1 MRLSI
6 ITINYN
12 NIDGLIRTRDSIISQ
27 TFKDYE
33 WIVIDGGSTDG
44 AKDFLQYHNEEISY
58 WCCEKD
64 NGVYNAQNKGIAKAK
79 GEYMI
84 FMNSGDTFHDKDV
97 LNTVFEEQQHAD
109 VLYGDWIQCF
119 EDGHKIKQNA
129 PKEVSLHFFY
139 YDNICHQAM
148 LIKSYILKK
157 SPYNENYKIYAD
169 WAKWIKLVLAKC
181 SFQYIPIVICNFMMN
196 GISQINLPLCISER
210 ELLRANEFPLG
221 FQQLCK
227 NLQVLQEEIIKL
239 QKEIKIIHGE
249 NAKFQEELRKYDI
262 RNQDL
267 QKELNITKQM
277 YAVQTENLIQLQ
289 QKTNHRSIRM
299 VWKIEDNIDKLNQK
313 FSLGK
318 YRRK

>member
-1 MRLSI
+1 
-6 ITINYN
+6 
-12 NIDGLIRTRDSIISQ
+12 
-27 TFKDYE
+27 
-33 WIVIDGGSTDG
+33 
-44 AKDFLQYHNEEISY
+44 
-58 WCCEKD
+58 
-64 NGVYNAQNKGIAKAK
+64 
-79 GEYMI
+79 
-84 FMNSGDTFHDKDV
+84 
-97 LNTVFEEQQHAD
+97 
-109 VLYGDWIQCF
+109 
-119 EDGHKIKQNA
+119 
-129 PKEVSLHFFY
+129 
-139 YDNICHQAM
+139 
-148 LIKSYILKK
+148 
-157 SPYNENYKIYAD
+157 
-169 WAKWIKLVLAKC
+169 
-181 SFQYIPIVICNFMMN
+181 MMN

-262 RNQDL
+262 RNQNL

-277 YAVQTENLIQLQ
+277 YTVQTENLIQLQ